1 MELESILD
9 RMNSKIQIISG
20 NIDSKIGKGR
30 AFKRQLTIIVYIIL
44 RIIIDRVNYIH
55 KIQTALCSL
64 IKISTR
70 KKLMLPDNT
79 YSNQIDHMLINDKFA
94 NNITN
99 YIWDRTYRWADYD
112 IDHFLVVS
120 YVTVKLKAQSKMK
133 KHDIVRYDTDKL
145 IDKQKC
151 R

>member
-1 MELESILD
+1 VELESILD

-99 YIWDRTYRWADYD
+99 YI
-112 IDHFLVVS
+112 
-120 YVTVKLKAQSKMK
+120 
-133 KHDIVRYDTDKL
+133 
-145 IDKQKC
+145 
-151 R
+151 